1 MKPSGN
7 ENTSD
12 AVWVDR
18 IHAFSFSHT
27 FIMFCLNVR
36 LGAYSFFFNIW
47 VYHGLSLLM

>member
-27 FIMFCLNVR
+27 FIMFCVNVQ
-36 LGAYSFFFNIW
+36 LGAYSFFNIW